1 MKKFAIAVFIL
12 NVFLFASDYGRISGR
27 VTDEETGEAL
37 IGADVYLQG
46 TELGAA
52 TDVSG
57 KYAIL
62 YVPVGTYQ
70 VVAAYV
76 GYNEFTYTRVVVN
89 ADQTTVLNFNL
100 PSTILMY
107 EEITSIADEEMIK
120 ISAVSTEHRVTSQE
134 MGLLPVT
141 TINQIIT
148 LQAGVVE
155 SDLGTH
161 VRGGRADEITYFVD
175 GIVTKV
181 PNFGWQS

>member
-1 MKKFAIAVFIL
+1 MKKLLCLLFVG
-12 NVFLFASDYGRISGR
+12 VFLFASDYGRISGR

-57 KYAIL
+57 EYSIL

-89 ADQTTVLNFNL
+89 ADQTTVLNFKL
-100 PSTILMY
+100 PPTVITVGEVVSVAERPMIVISETSTGH
-107 EEITSIADEEMIK
+107 A
-120 ISAVSTEHRVTSQE
+120 VTSQE
-134 MGLLPVT
+134 MGRLPVT
-141 TINQIIT
+141 TINQVIT